1 MQIDQTKKTMKS
13 STHAELVGVSDYL
26 PQTIWVTHFMRA
38 QGYPPLENF
47 LEQDNES
54 AIKLATNGRTSAG
67 AKSRHLDIRYFWIKE
82 NLETMGINV
91 RHCWTLKMLGDF
103 FTKPQ
108 QGTLFRTMRDVVL
121 GKLPITA
128 LDLLLDSY
136 PGLDVEERVENLQH
150 IGQDTDDVNTVEVN
164 TKQNNDVKEN
174 IEPDG
179 FILVKGKKKRTSAY
193 VEKMSTNSDQNKKIV
208 SWLLS

>member
-1 MQIDQTKKTMKS
+1 MKS

-38 QGYPPLENF
+38 QGYLPLENF

-67 AKSRHLDIRYFWIKE
+67 SKSRHLDIRYFWIKE
-82 NLETMGINV
+82 NLETMGISV
-91 RHCWTLKMLGDF
+91 RHCRTLKMLGDF

-108 QGTLFRTMRDVVL
+108 QGTLFRTMRDVTL
-121 GKLPITA
+121 GKLPISA
-128 LDLLLDSY
+128 LDLFLDSY
-136 PGLDVEERVENLQH
+136 PDLDVEERVENLRL
-150 IGQDTDDVNTVEVN
+150 IGRDTDNGDTVEVN
-164 TKQNNDVKEN
+164 TKKNDDVKEN

-179 FILVKGKKKRTSAY
+179 FILVKGKKKRTGTY
-193 VEKMSTNSDQNKKIV
+193 VEKISTNSEQNLTKSKKIV